1 MKCRNL
7 FEAAP
12 PPCRRREK
20 RMRAMIS
27 VALCLCVSLCGCT
40 GVSVSEPSSPESQ
53 IEYASSSVVEMADPS
68 SEPESSLPTADEYI
82 SSVVEQCLEE
92 FYDPAMSEY
101 EKTKAAFDYLIEKG
115 TFSEPIGFDVWR
127 LRSYGGDV
135 PGYLENRSLSLLVFG
150 RGACEDYAS
159 ALYMLL
165 TAMGLEAEYVPGL
178 TYAAEGGLTDHA
190 WNRVKID
197 GVWYHLD
204 CELETGIRRGD
215 VVVYKYFLN
224 GDATM
229 SASHYWGQR
238 LIDSGI
244 LSAEQN
250 DEIAANYLGSAC
262 PQDYPK
268 PEPKSIPSIPAED
281 PEVIME
287 RLQAEREAYEDQ
299 YGPLEP
305 MRVNILPPVFGVY
318 SGYRINAVEYY
329 REGKTPH
336 SIFDA
341 LVIPLEE

>member
-68 SEPESSLPTADEYI
+68 PEPESSLPTADEYI

-115 TFSEPIGFDVWR
+115 PFSEPIGFDVWR

-178 TYAAEGGLTDHA
+178 TYAAEGGLIDHA

-204 CELETGIRRGD
+204 CELEAGIRRGD

-268 PEPKSIPSIPAED
+268 K
-281 PEVIME
+281 
-287 RLQAEREAYEDQ
+287 R
-299 YGPLEP
+299 
-305 MRVNILPPVFGVY
+305 
-318 SGYRINAVEYY
+318 
-329 REGKTPH
+329 
-336 SIFDA
+336 
-341 LVIPLEE
+341 

>member
-1 MKCRNL
+1 MKCGNL

-27 VALCLCVSLCGCT
+27 VALCLC
-40 GVSVSEPSSPESQ
+40 VSEPSSPESQ

-165 TAMGLEAEYVPGL
+165 TAMGL
-178 TYAAEGGLTDHA
+178 
-190 WNRVKID
+190 K
-197 GVWYHLD
+197 
-204 CELETGIRRGD
+204 
-215 VVVYKYFLN
+215 
-224 GDATM
+224 
-229 SASHYWGQR
+229 
-238 LIDSGI
+238 
-244 LSAEQN
+244 
-250 DEIAANYLGSAC
+250 
-262 PQDYPK
+262 
-268 PEPKSIPSIPAED
+268 
-281 PEVIME
+281 
-287 RLQAEREAYEDQ
+287 
-299 YGPLEP
+299 
-305 MRVNILPPVFGVY
+305 PVFAGETLLF
-318 SGYRINAVEYY
+318 INI
-329 REGKTPH
+329 
-336 SIFDA
+336 S
-341 LVIPLEE
+341 